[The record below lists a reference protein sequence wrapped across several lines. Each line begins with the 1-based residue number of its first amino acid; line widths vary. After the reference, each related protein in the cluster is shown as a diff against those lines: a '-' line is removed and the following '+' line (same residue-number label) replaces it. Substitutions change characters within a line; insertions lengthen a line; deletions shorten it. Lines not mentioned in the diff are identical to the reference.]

1 MGTVV
6 LHIHCIQIRLIA
18 HELCKVVLPHTVQFI
33 LHYSHIFYVML
44 SLHYSSC
51 LVWSRVFCCCGGGL
65 IFGVVFSSCLFFVV
79 VVFKRNPKLPYQT
92 HVIKPVLF
100 DTNK

>member
-18 HELCKVVLPHTVQFI
+18 HELCKVALPNTDQFI
-33 LHYSHIFYVML
+33 LHYSHIFYMI
-44 SLHYSSC
+44 SLHLSSV
-51 LVWSRVFCCCGGGL
+51 LYGQGY
-65 IFGVVFSSCLFFVV
+65 FVV
-79 VVFKRNPKLPYQT
+79 VVVVWVWFFSCLFLLLLFFKEILSCLTK
-92 HVIKPVLF
+92 HVIKPALF